1 MIYYLSIAIS
11 KTLNL
16 YIKCIKPY
24 FKGGKAVISHKKY
37 MELAIKLAEKGNGS
51 TSPNPMVGCIVVK
64 RGRIVGKGFHRKAG
78 TEHAEVLALNDAG
91 KKAINSTL
99 YVNLEPCS
107 HWGRTPPCTEK
118 IVEAGVREVI
128 IGMDDPNPLVDGFR
142 ELKFRGLKTK
152 IGILDKEAKK
162 LNEIY
167 IKFMKTKRPFVILK
181 VAMSM
186 DGKIATST
194 GDSKYITSK
203 EARTYVHQLR
213 SEVDAVMVG
222 LNTVLRDN
230 PELTPRLVKGKDP
243 MKIVVDSSLKI
254 QKNCNL
260 MKNPAKLIIA
270 VTNKASKNGI
280 KKMQQKGVTII
291 GTKSNM
297 GMVDLQDLMKQLGK
311 HEITSVMIE
320 GGSELNSSAIKSGV
334 VDKILIFTAPKIIGN
349 GLGAIGNL
357 GINKIDKAINLKN
370 SVAKKIG
377 KDILIEGY
385 L

>member
-1 MIYYLSIAIS
+1 MDL
-11 KTLNL
+11 T
-16 YIKCIKPY
+16 
-24 FKGGKAVISHKKY
+24 
-37 MELAIKLAEKGNGS
+37 IKLAEKGRGL
-51 TSPNPMVGCIVVK
+51 TSPNPMVGCIIVK
-64 RGRIVGKGFHRKAG
+64 RGRIVGKGFHKKAG

-91 KKAINSTL
+91 KKAVNSTM
-99 YVNLEPCS
+99 YVSLEPCS
-107 HWGRTPPCTEK
+107 HWGRTPPCTER

-128 IGMDDPNPLVDGFR
+128 IGMKDTNPLVDGFR

-162 LNEIY
+162 LNEAY
-167 IKFMKTKRPFVILK
+167 IKYMKTKRPFVIIK
-181 VAMSM
+181 VAMSA
-186 DGKIATST
+186 DGRIATKS
-194 GDSKYITSK
+194 GDSKYITST

-213 SEVDAVMVG
+213 TEVDAVMVG

-230 PELTPRLVKGKDP
+230 PELTPRLAKGKDP

-254 QKNCNL
+254 PKNCNL

-270 VTNKASKNGI
+270 VTNRASKGDI

-291 GTKSNM
+291 PAKSKM

-320 GGSELNSSAIKSGV
+320 GGSELNSSAIKDKM
-334 VDKILIFTAPKIIGN
+334 VDKIIIFTAPKIIGN

-357 GINKIDKAINLKN
+357 GINKIDKAINLKD
-370 SVAKKIG
+370 SFVRKIG
-377 KDILIEGY
+377 KDIMIEGY

>member
-1 MIYYLSIAIS
+1 M
-11 KTLNL
+11 
-16 YIKCIKPY
+16 
-24 FKGGKAVISHKKY
+24 ISHKKY
-37 MELAIKLAEKGNGS
+37 MELAIKLAERGKGV

-78 TEHAEVLALNDAG
+78 TEHAEVLAINDAG
-91 KKAINSTL
+91 KKAVNSTL

-128 IGMDDPNPLVDGFR
+128 IGMEDPNPLVDGFR

-162 LNEIY
+162 LNEAY
-167 IKFMKTKRPFVILK
+167 TKFMKTKRPFVILK
-181 VAMSM
+181 VAMSV

-243 MKIVVDSSLKI
+243 MKIVVDSKLKI
-254 QKNCNL
+254 PKNCNL

-270 VTNKASKNGI
+270 TTNNALKNTI
-280 KKMQQKGVTII
+280 KKFQQKGINVII
-291 GTKSNM
+291 TKSKS
-297 GMVDLQDLMKQLGK
+297 GFVDLDDLMKQLGK

-320 GGSELNSSAIKSGV
+320 GGSQLNSSAIKEGI
-334 VDKILIFTAPKIIGN
+334 VDKALIFAAPKIIGN
-349 GLGAIGNL
+349 GIGAIGSL
-357 GINKIDKAINLKN
+357 GIKKIDKAINLKN
-370 SVAKKIG
+370 PIVKKIG
-377 KDILIEGY
+377 KDVLIEGY

>member
-1 MIYYLSIAIS
+1 M
-11 KTLNL
+11 
-16 YIKCIKPY
+16 
-24 FKGGKAVISHKKY
+24 ISHKKY
-37 MELAIKLAEKGNGS
+37 MDLTIRLAEKGRGL
-51 TSPNPMVGCIVVK
+51 TSPNPMVGCIIVK
-64 RGRIVGKGFHRKAG
+64 RGRIVGKGFHKKAG
-78 TEHAEVLALNDAG
+78 TEHAEVLAIQDAG
-91 KKAINSTL
+91 KKAINSTM

-107 HWGRTPPCTEK
+107 HWGRTPPCTER

-128 IGMDDPNPLVDGFR
+128 IGMEDPNPLVEGFR

-152 IGILDKEAKK
+152 IGILEKEAKN
-162 LNEIY
+162 LNEAY
-167 IKFMKTKRPFVILK
+167 IRYMKTKRPFVIIK
-181 VAMSM
+181 VAMSA
-186 DGKIATST
+186 DGRIATKT

-254 QKNCNL
+254 PKNCNL

-291 GTKSNM
+291 DTKSRM

-320 GGSELNSSAIKSGV
+320 GGSELNSSAIKAGV

-357 GINKIDKAINLKN
+357 GINKIDRAINLKN